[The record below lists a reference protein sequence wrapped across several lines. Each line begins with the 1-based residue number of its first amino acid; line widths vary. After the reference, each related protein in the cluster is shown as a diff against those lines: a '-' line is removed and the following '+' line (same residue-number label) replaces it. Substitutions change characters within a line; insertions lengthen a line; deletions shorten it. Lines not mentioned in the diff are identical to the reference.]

1 MLREIFLEAQIAS
14 GFYQFRSELE
24 KRGIVFSYSGILTE
38 DILTSIGG
46 ALRQKMTLDRTDP
59 KIARGV
65 FSSFVEQVQNVIR
78 YSAETQ
84 EIPAP
89 EASEAKPLSTTDAS
103 TEEGGNEENLLRY
116 GLVAIGR
123 LSDGRHFVSC
133 SNMVA
138 ASQAD
143 GIRASLERLR
153 GLDRKA
159 LTTLMKEQLKE
170 GPPDG
175 SKGAGVGFI
184 TMAREAL
191 GGFDFDF
198 YPIPDSDNVYFTFE
212 AFF

>member
-14 GFYQFRSELE
+14 GFYQFRTELE

-84 EIPAP
+84 EIPAA

-103 TEEGGNEENLLRY
+103 TEEKDNEENLLRY

-123 LSDGRHFVSC
+123 LPNGRHFVSC

-143 GIRASLERLR
+143 GIRASLERLH